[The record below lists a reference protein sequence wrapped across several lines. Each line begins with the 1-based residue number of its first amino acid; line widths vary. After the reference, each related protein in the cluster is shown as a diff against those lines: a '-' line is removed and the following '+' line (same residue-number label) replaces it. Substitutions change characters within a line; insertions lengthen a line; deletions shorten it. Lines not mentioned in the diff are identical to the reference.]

1 MADTATYANPQ
12 LLVDTQ
18 WLADHLNAPS
28 IRIIDCDT
36 RDAYRRAHVPGAVCP
51 KEHYMK
57 GPNSPLIM
65 GPEQFAQEMG
75 EMGVGDDTLV
85 VCYDGF
91 GGLYAARMW
100 WCLRYYGHDQC
111 VVVNGGWN
119 KWLSEARPTTYT
131 MPKPPAATFT
141 PKPAREDIVCSLD
154 GLKERIGEPQTVI
167 WDVRSKGEWDGSNGR
182 GNPRVGHVP
191 GAVHLEWLNVVTNDD
206 FQTIKPA
213 AEIRALLDQLGI
225 HPEQEVVTY

>member
-28 IRIIDCDT
+28 ICIIDCDT

-75 EMGVGDDTLV
+75 ELGVGDDTLV

-131 MPKPPAATFT
+131 VPKPTRGHLYPQARAGRCRLFRRRAEGTNRRT
-141 PKPAREDIVCSLD
+141 PDRYLGCALQGRMGWLQRPRQPAR
-154 GLKERIGEPQTVI
+154 GPRA
-167 WDVRSKGEWDGSNGR
+167 GR
-182 GNPRVGHVP
+182 RPSGVAEHGH
-191 GAVHLEWLNVVTNDD
+191 
-206 FQTIKPA
+206 
-213 AEIRALLDQLGI
+213 
-225 HPEQEVVTY
+225 

>member
-36 RDAYRRAHVPGAVCP
+36 RDAYRRAHVPGAVCA

-111 VVVNGGWN
+111 VVVNGGLEQMAQRSPPHNLHHAQATRGHLYPQARAGGHRLFPRWAEGTYRRTPDRYLGCALQGRMG
-119 KWLSEARPTTYT
+119 WLQRPRQ
-131 MPKPPAATFT
+131 
-141 PKPAREDIVCSLD
+141 PARGSCAGRRPPGVA
-154 GLKERIGEPQTVI
+154 ER
-167 WDVRSKGEWDGSNGR
+167 
-182 GNPRVGHVP
+182 GH
-191 GAVHLEWLNVVTNDD
+191 
-206 FQTIKPA
+206 
-213 AEIRALLDQLGI
+213 
-225 HPEQEVVTY
+225 